1 MYTTQY
7 RTYNINDLLFVFTF
21 GLYQLFLHEDQEYF
35 NMPVKGH
42 SLVLTLLF
50 ETMGQMHK
58 QYKDTSSL
66 TSLLVPIDFCNLPF
80 VLFIQK

>member
-1 MYTTQY
+1 MYLFFFLPKVYYVTFEIVSMCTTQY

-21 GLYQLFLHEDQEYF
+21 GLYQLFLHEVQEYF

-58 QYKDTSSL
+58 Q
-66 TSLLVPIDFCNLPF
+66 
-80 VLFIQK
+80 